1 MFNFFRQWRE
11 RRIIARSRITEA
23 QWQTAFARL
32 PLLHGLD
39 DDERRRLRELVI
51 LFLHRKVFEGAKG
64 LEVDLP
70 MALTIALQACLPI
83 LRLGLDW
90 YDGFTAIIVYPA
102 GFAPERVVRDE
113 AGVEHRVQ
121 TGLAGEAWQR
131 GPVIL
136 AWDDTAHAGVV
147 DGYNLVIHEFAHKLD
162 MRNGE
167 ANGFPPLHVDM
178 DARRWTRSFS
188 EAYEDLKTHC
198 AQGGHPEID
207 CYAATSPAE
216 FFAVLSEIFFEK
228 PQVIRRHYP
237 AVLEQLSQFYRQD
250 PQARLE

>member
-1 MFNFFRQWRE
+1 MFDFFRQWRE

-23 QWQTAFARL
+23 QWRAAFARL

-39 DDERRRLRELVI
+39 DEERRRLRELVI
-51 LFLHRKVFEGAKG
+51 LFLHRKVFEGARG
-64 LEVDLP
+64 MEVNLP

-102 GFAPERVVRDE
+102 GFAPERVMRDE

-121 TGLAGEAWQR
+121 TELAGEAWQR

-167 ANGFPPLHVDM
+167 ANGFPPLHADM
-178 DARRWTRSFS
+178 DAGQWTRSFS
-188 EAYEDLKTHC
+188 EAYEDLKRHC
-198 AQGGHPEID
+198 TKGGHAEID

-237 AVLEQLSQFYRQD
+237 AVHEQLRQFYRQD